1 MIFFPSLFSVF
12 QLCGQTLESSRKE
25 QFNKIISLLK
35 EVASGV
41 DSSTSNAVTQ
51 LMELIG
57 RSWKA
62 PPLPAGLNNPYAS
75 GIVEEPLPEEY
86 ERMYHHDEMHGG
98 LNGFNN
104 GFAYSGYSGIPT
116 YDFGNGD
123 EDNSE
128 VVDAYEEFLR
138 SSGQLN

>member
-1 MIFFPSLFSVF
+1 M
-12 QLCGQTLESSRKE
+12 
-25 QFNKIISLLK
+25 K
-35 EVASGV
+35 EVAHGA
-41 DSSTSNAVTQ
+41 DSSISNAVTQ

-57 RSWKA
+57 RSWQA
-62 PPLPAGLNNPYAS
+62 PPPPAGLNNPYAS
-75 GIVEEPLPEEY
+75 GVTEDPLPEEY
-86 ERMYHHDEMHGG
+86 ERMCHDAMYGG
-98 LNGFNN
+98 MNGFND
-104 GFAYSGYSGIPT
+104 FAYSSYPGIPT